1 MGYSITVKGKTYNM
15 ANKTMEIAKRIKG
28 FGKLQRML
36 EFEAENDAEKVE
48 DIINDQYAFACET
61 IGKESVDEILGGDL
75 NEIDVDE
82 LLDLSLVILDGYQSK
97 ALQKR
102 REREEK
108 ALKDIV
114 NNPNLNKALD
124 VANKV
129 SNFKK

>member
-15 ANKTMEIAKRIKG
+15 ANKTIEIAKRIKG
-28 FGKLQRML
+28 FSKLQRIL
-36 EFEAENDAEKVE
+36 EFESDNDAEKVE
-48 DIINDQYAFACET
+48 EIINDQYAFSCEAL
-61 IGKESVDEILGGDL
+61 GQEAVDEILGGDL

-82 LLDLSLVILDGYQSK
+82 LLELSLVILDGYQSK

-129 SNFKK
+129 SSFNK